1 MIYIVGTLCAK
12 GDVRVIKRLYKGDLG
27 GREARIRVT
36 SYEACANK
44 NKSAFP
50 LSDCFPFTGS

>member
-44 NKSAFP
+44 NVSIS
-50 LSDCFPFTGS
+50 LI